1 MNMNEQVQETLRS
14 MNEEQRDGLIGWLK
28 KGDGHS
34 VAGIERYTDLGLPRE
49 WLDTMV
55 TRRWS
60 EFVQIPEGITKVAND
75 AITHQPIGW
84 HAKHEQWVMLLTPLN
99 QEAGYL
105 DNNYRTFT
113 TDRTRSVWC
122 ELNDYEAWDG
132 DEYDIECNDKLIEHI
147 KFQHNI
153 HPDAEYWSHRM
164 MTEEEASN
172 CGYGMPALTMEFRL
186 AYLAPDVQ
194 KRYKIDTPVEYIETE
209 IDSPS
214 RYLIKYDGTKR
225 VEHISI
231 GKYANFNRQSRK
243 PMLTYDEAVK
253 QVEKK
258 MEKVPNLAWIAGS
271 DVEWKVDGEFRP
283 VDDIAIDLVKESAD
297 EIEGYAKGVS
307 RMKAKCPALDTFV
320 QYNEDYTK
328 YGIDTDAAP
337 VGWVIEDLHSLNYTG
352 VLWNHNYM
360 MPWVDGI
367 GNSAVIRALGDAI
380 GADMSGNSM
389 IGRGFSAQYNAN
401 CVVKQLDASKWC
413 TVQTGDEEE

>member
-1 MNMNEQVQETLRS
+1 MNKQVQETLRS

-28 KGDGHS
+28 KGDGHG
-34 VAGIERYTDLGLPRE
+34 VAGIDKYTDLGLPKE

-55 TRRWS
+55 TRKWS
-60 EFVQIPEGITKVAND
+60 SFVQVPEGITKLAED
-75 AITHQPIGW
+75 AMCRQPIGW
-84 HAKHEQWVMLLTPLN
+84 HAGYERWVMLLTPLN
-99 QEAGYL
+99 QEAGFL
-105 DNNYRTFT
+105 DNNYREFT
-113 TDRTRSVWC
+113 TDRTRTIWTQ
-122 ELNDYEAWDG
+122 LNDYEVWDG
-132 DEYDIECNDKLIEHI
+132 DEYDIESNDKLIEHI
-147 KFQHNI
+147 KFRHDI

-164 MTEEEASN
+164 MTEEDASN
-172 CGYGMPALTMEFRL
+172 CGYDMPAVAMEFRL
-186 AYLAPDVQ
+186 AYLAPDVK
-194 KRYKIDTPVEYIETE
+194 KRYEKDTPVEYRETE
-209 IDSPS
+209 IESPS

-243 PMLTYDEAVK
+243 PMLTYDEAVE
-253 QVEKK
+253 QVEKQ
-258 MEKVPNLAWIAGS
+258 MEKEPRLSWIGGS
-271 DVEWKVDGEFRP
+271 DVELRVDGEFRP

-307 RMKAKCPALDTFV
+307 RMKAKCPALNTFV
-320 QYNEDYTK
+320 QYNEDYTR

-337 VGWVIEDLHSLNYTG
+337 VGWVIEDLHPLNYTG

-367 GNSAVIRALGDAI
+367 GNSAVISALGDAI

-389 IGRGFSAQYNAN
+389 IGRGFSAQYNAD
-401 CVVKQLDASKWC
+401 CVMKQLDASKWC

>member
-1 MNMNEQVQETLRS
+1 MNKQVQETLRS
-14 MNEEQRDGLIGWLK
+14 MNQEQRDGLIGWLK

-34 VAGIERYTDLGLPRE
+34 VAGIDKYTDLGLPKE

-55 TRRWS
+55 TRKWS
-60 EFVQIPEGITKVAND
+60 SFVQVPEGITKLAED
-75 AITHQPIGW
+75 AMCRQPIGW
-84 HAKHEQWVMLLTPLN
+84 HAGYKRWVMLLTPLN
-99 QEAGYL
+99 QEAGFL
-105 DNNYRTFT
+105 DNNYREFT
-113 TDRTRSVWC
+113 TDRTRTIWTQ
-122 ELNDYEAWDG
+122 LNDYEVWDG
-132 DEYDIECNDKLIEHI
+132 DEYDIESNDKLIEHI
-147 KFQHNI
+147 KFRHDI

-164 MTEEEASN
+164 MTEEDASN
-172 CGYGMPALTMEFRL
+172 CGYDMPAVAMEFRL
-186 AYLAPDVQ
+186 AYLAPDVK
-194 KRYKIDTPVEYIETE
+194 KRYEKDTPVEYMETE
-209 IDSPS
+209 IESPS

-258 MEKVPNLAWIAGS
+258 IGENPRLAWIAGS
-271 DVEWKVDGEFRP
+271 DVDWKVDGEFRP

-320 QYNEDYTK
+320 QYNEDYTR

-337 VGWVIEDLHSLNYTG
+337 VGWVIEDLQPLNYTG

-367 GNSAVIRALGDAI
+367 GNSAVISALGDAI
-380 GADMSGNSM
+380 GADMSGNTM
-389 IGRGFSAQYNAN
+389 GGRGFSAQYNAD
-401 CVVKQLDASKWC
+401 CVMKQLDASKWC

>member
-1 MNMNEQVQETLRS
+1 MNKQVQEALRS
-14 MNEEQRDGLIGWLK
+14 MNEEQRDGLIDWLK

-34 VAGIERYTDLGLPRE
+34 VAGIERYTDLGLPKE

-55 TRRWS
+55 TRKWS
-60 EFVQIPEGITKVAND
+60 SFVQIPEGITKVAED

-84 HAKHEQWVMLLTPLN
+84 HAGYGRWVMLLTPLN
-99 QEAGYL
+99 QEAGFI
-105 DNNYRTFT
+105 DNNYRTVT
-113 TDRTRSVWC
+113 QERTRSVWC
-122 ELNDYEAWDG
+122 ELDDYEAWDG
-132 DEYDIECNDKLIEHI
+132 DEYDIESNDKLIEAI
-147 KFQHNI
+147 KFQFDI

-164 MTEEEASN
+164 MTQEEASN
-172 CGYGMPALTMEFRL
+172 CGYGMPALTMKFRL
-186 AYLAPDVQ
+186 AYLVPDVR
-194 KRYKIDTPVEYIETE
+194 KRYEKDTPVEYMETE
-209 IDSPS
+209 IESSS
-214 RYLIKYDGTKR
+214 RYLIKYNGTKR

-231 GKYANFNRQSRK
+231 GKYANFNSLSRK

-258 MEKVPNLAWIAGS
+258 MEEEPRLAWIAGS
-271 DVEWKVDGEFRP
+271 DVEWRVDDEFRP

-307 RMKAKCPALDTFV
+307 RLKAKCPALDTFV
-320 QYNEDYTK
+320 QFNEDYTR
-328 YGIDTDAAP
+328 YGINTDAAP
-337 VGWVIEDLHSLNYTG
+337 AGWVIEDLHPLNYTG

-367 GNSAVIRALGDAI
+367 GNSTVIRALGDAI

-389 IGRGFSAQYNAN
+389 IGRGFSAQYDAD